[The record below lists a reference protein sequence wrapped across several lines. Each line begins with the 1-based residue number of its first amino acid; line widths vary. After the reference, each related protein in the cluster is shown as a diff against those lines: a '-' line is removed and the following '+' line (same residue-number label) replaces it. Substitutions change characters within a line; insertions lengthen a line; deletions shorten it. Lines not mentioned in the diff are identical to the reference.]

1 MSDYAE
7 KVRQIQRERVTEEK
21 VRAKDASEIVDWVHA
36 LEDKVEALREALLD
50 AIESYEEYSTYAGEY
65 LCKKHRVAEH
75 IQELRV
81 LQEQGVVK

>member
-36 LEDKVEALREALLD
+36 LEDKVEALREGIAN
-50 AIESYEEYSTYAGEY
+50 AR
-65 LCKKHRVAEH
+65 LCDTIVQMDECLAT
-75 IQELRV
+75 
-81 LQEQGVVK
+81 LQEQGDE